1 MVLVQRGLLL
11 LVVLQTA
18 TENNCLQALFCFRL
32 EKNKEKDCCSLGW
45 EAIYM
50 AAFISL
56 SRRLESGFCWIFT
69 GEMRRF

>member
-1 MVLVQRGLLL
+1 
-11 LVVLQTA
+11 
-18 TENNCLQALFCFRL
+18 
-32 EKNKEKDCCSLGW
+32 
-45 EAIYM
+45 M